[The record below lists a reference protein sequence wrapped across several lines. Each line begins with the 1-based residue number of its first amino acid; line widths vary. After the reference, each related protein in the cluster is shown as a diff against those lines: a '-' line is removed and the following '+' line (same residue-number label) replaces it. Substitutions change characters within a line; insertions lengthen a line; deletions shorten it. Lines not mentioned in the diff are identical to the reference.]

1 MIGSPLGTQHAE
13 KTVPKGKNRTRRG
26 VNADPRWDEEGSALI
41 EFVGVA
47 LLLLLP
53 LLYLLLSVFSVQRAA
68 FAVTQA
74 AREAGRA
81 YATAPS
87 TSVARDR
94 AGYAAQLALTS
105 QGVRAAVAVHYAP
118 AGSRCSSGGNDERAA
133 SLVPGARF
141 VVCVRTEAELPL
153 GGVITV
159 NGQYGVSVDTF
170 RTERG

>member
-1 MIGSPLGTQHAE
+1 M
-13 KTVPKGKNRTRRG
+13 TRVR
-26 VNADPRWDEEGSALI
+26 DEDGSALI

-87 TSVARDR
+87 TSVARYR
-94 AGYAAQLALTS
+94 AGYAAQLALAS
-105 QGVRAAVAVHYAP
+105 QGVSAAVTVRYAA
-118 AGSRCSSGGNDERAA
+118 AGSGCSAAGDGDAA

-159 NGQYGVSVDTF
+159 NGQYGVAVDSF
-170 RTERG
+170 RAARG